1 MSGHSKWHQI
11 KHKKGAA
18 DSKRGQ
24 VFTKYGRL
32 ISFSARSGGGDP
44 EMNPA
49 LRLIIEKAKADGLP
63 NVNIERAIKKGTGE
77 LGDEKAIEEAIY
89 EGYGPGGVALMIHS
103 VTDNKNR
110 ALSSIRNIM
119 TKSGGTLGAAGS
131 VGWMF
136 EQRGVL
142 IIELPQSKNKEEIEL
157 AAIDA
162 GATDL
167 DVSDNL
173 IEVYTAPKLLAQV
186 KKNIEAQGIKV
197 KSAEL
202 SLIAKEETKIEDI
215 EQARRILA
223 LMDELE
229 EDDDVTNISSNFNIA
244 ENILQMIAKEN

>member
-18 DSKRGQ
+18 DAKRGQ
-24 VFTKYGRL
+24 IFTKYGRL
-32 ISFSARSGGGDP
+32 ITFSARTGGGDP
-44 EMNPA
+44 EMNPS

-63 NVNIERAIKKGTGE
+63 NANIDRAIKRGTGE
-77 LGDEKAIEEAIY
+77 LGDEKAIEEAVY
-89 EGYGPGGVALMIHS
+89 EGYGPGGVALMIHT

-110 ALSSIRNIM
+110 ALSSIRNIV
-119 TKSGGTLGAAGS
+119 TRRGGTLLAAGS

-136 EQRGVL
+136 EQKGVL
-142 IIELPQSKNKEEIEL
+142 TIELPQEKNKEEIEL

-162 GATDL
+162 GAIDL

-173 IEVYTAPKLLAQV
+173 IEIYTEPKLLAQV
-186 KKNIEAQGIKV
+186 KKNLEAQKIKI

-202 SLIAKEETKIEDI
+202 NLIAKEEMKIDDI
-215 EQARRILA
+215 EKARKILA

-229 EDDDVTNISSNFNIA
+229 GDDDVTSISSNFNIP
-244 ENILQMIAKEN
+244 EEILEKIA